1 MQSIDDLARAIT
13 ELDPSD
19 RQALLDK
26 VAELSI
32 QKSQDNRADI
42 KFQAMQEAMNDE
54 LYLCDLRE
62 VLEDF
67 RYVDA
72 EETPA

>member
-1 MQSIDDLARAIT
+1 MESIDDLARAIT

-19 RQALLDK
+19 RRALLDK
-26 VAELSI
+26 VAQLNT
-32 QKSQDNRADI
+32 QDQDDDDTR
-42 KFQAMQEAMNDE
+42 FQVMQGAMKDE
-54 LYLCDLRE
+54 LFLGDLRE
-62 VLEDF
+62 VMEDF

>member
-26 VAELSI
+26 VAKLNPQSA
-32 QKSQDNRADI
+32 SDNETDI
-42 KFQAMQEAMNDE
+42 KFQAMQEAMKDE
-54 LYLCDLRE
+54 LFLGDLRE
-62 VLEDF
+62 VMEDF
-67 RYVDA
+67 RDVDT
-72 EETPA
+72 EETPS